1 MNIISDVELRE
12 GWWWP
17 RTDKRCWEHMQSHAD
32 LPQLVTHFILA
43 QKRRV
48 VVQAGGNCGF
58 YPKKY
63 ASLFERVYTFEP
75 DWLNFYCLNLNVPEK
90 NVVKIQSCVGEK
102 HQTVGLYINEINR
115 GKNFVKSTSSYSIY
129 PMFRIDDLALDQ
141 CDLIQLDIEGYEY
154 YSLMGAVNTIKK
166 FSPIVVVEVW
176 DPNRFDKNLNQ
187 KLNGLLTSLNYELVT
202 SLYQSDRVYKL
213 KK

>member
-17 RTDKRCWEHMQSHAD
+17 RTDKRCWDYMQSHAD
-32 LPQLVTHFILA
+32 VPQLVTDFVPT

-63 ASLFERVYTFEP
+63 AGLFERVYTFEP
-75 DWLNFYCLNLNVPEK
+75 DWLNFYCLNLNVPEQ
-90 NVVKIQSCVGEK
+90 NVVKIQSCVGET
-102 HQTVGLYINEINR
+102 HQTVGLHIKGINR
-115 GKNFVKSTSSYSIY
+115 GKNFVNGAGSY

-154 YSLMGAVNTIKK
+154 YSLMGAVDTIKK

-176 DPNRFDKNLNQ
+176 DQHDNRFDKHLNQ
-187 KLNGLLTSLNYELVT
+187 KLNDLLTSLNYELVT
-202 SLYQSDRVYKL
+202 TLYESDRVYKF